1 MIRLVGAELRRLLA
15 RRMTLVTGI
24 VLLVAVGLFQLAVNS
39 EASPPSPD
47 EVAQQRQYYQQ
58 AHDEWESNH
67 EAALADCV
75 AQGESQADCESAF
88 AEPTPADFSLTATP
102 FDQIGQVAMLLSAFL
117 AMLAAYLVGSSFIGA
132 EYSTGSL
139 ANWLTFVPER
149 LKVYGSKLLAVVL
162 AAAVAGAVVNFL
174 MLGLAALITK
184 AYDGPLVGGGHLAA
198 TGGRAVVMAVVAGV
212 VGFVLALISRHT
224 VAALGAVLGYLVV
237 AAVLGGLAQNADGP
251 LAWLPPWM
259 PENNV
264 QAFLLHGSTYT
275 QFRETVTA
283 EGTSGDSLERH
294 ITFGHS
300 AVYWL
305 VVLVVA
311 VVGAALVFRR
321 RDVT

>member
-1 MIRLVGAELRRLLA
+1 MIRLIGAELRRLLA

-24 VLLVAVGLFQLAVNS
+24 VLVVAIGLFQLAVNA

-47 EVAQQRQYYQQ
+47 QVAQQQRYYQQ
-58 AHDEWESNH
+58 AHDEWASDH
-67 EAALADCV
+67 DAAVADCI
-75 AQGESQADCESAF
+75 AQGQSRPDCESDF

-149 LKVYGSKLLAVVL
+149 LKVYGSKLIAVVL
-162 AAAVAGAVVNFL
+162 ASAVGGAVVNFL
-174 MLGLAALITK
+174 MLGLAAVVTK
-184 AYDGPLVGGGHLAA
+184 AYDGPLTGLGSLAA
-198 TGGRAVVMAVVAGV
+198 TGGRAVVMAAVAGAL
-212 VGFVLALISRHT
+212 GFVLALVTRHT
-224 VAALGAVLGYLVV
+224 VAALGAVLGYLLVST
-237 AAVLGGLAQNADGP
+237 VLNLLAQNADGP
-251 LAWLPPWM
+251 LAWVPPWL
-259 PENNV
+259 PEQNV
-264 QAFLLHGSTYT
+264 QAFLQHGSTYS
-275 QFRETVTA
+275 QYRETVTA
-283 EGTSGDSLERH
+283 EGTSSDSLERH

-305 VVLVVA
+305 VVLVVG